1 MGVAQRAAALV
12 GAKPSA
18 KWADVERHMFIP
30 VNADAG
36 IVPEYARMNG
46 SVEIKQADVVLINY
60 PLEFRLSDAQALND
74 LDFYARAQSPDGPA
88 MTWAMFAI
96 GALELSPHGC
106 AAWTY
111 FLYASQPYL
120 REPYYQFSEQMVDDV
135 AANGNTN
142 PAFPFL
148 TGHGGLLQIPTHGFT
163 GYRPRLDAFYLDPA
177 LPPQLG
183 PAGVTVKGMKHRGAA
198 FTVHVAAFNTTI
210 TRHRT
215 CRRASVDS
223 PSSNGAGPGPGPVTV
238 RIGPRNP
245 RAGDYP
251 LLPGDILVVPTRRP
265 DFNGTDIPGNRA
277 ECKRAASDSPF
288 VPGQFPVAA
297 VDGSNHTQWR
307 PHSPRPAQLVVD
319 LGRPTSFATVSLN
332 WAKHPPLRFSVYT
345 SNSTRSSLAGGS
357 GGQAGK
363 AAGDGTGTGGWQ
375 PVLESHE
382 VLVNAPWRPEDAL
395 KVRMQTGNTTVVQLG
410 RVMPA
415 ARYVMLRIEG
425 DRSGEGVG
433 GTVAQFAVL

>member
-1 MGVAQRAAALV
+1 MAVAKSAATLV

-18 KWADVERHMFIP
+18 RWADVERRIFIP
-30 VNADAG
+30 FNADAG

-46 SVEIKQADVVLINY
+46 SVEIKQADVVLLNY
-60 PLEFRLSDAQALND
+60 PLEFRLSEAQALND

-111 FLYASQPYL
+111 FSYASQPYL

-135 AANGNTN
+135 AINGNTN

-177 LPPQLG
+177 LPPQFG
-183 PAGVTVKGMKHRGAA
+183 PAGITVKGMKHRGAA
-198 FTVHVAAFNTTI
+198 FTVHVAPFNTTI
-210 TRHRT
+210 TRHRHY
-215 CRRASVDS
+215 CSRPGRAGGCGSGS
-223 PSSNGAGPGPGPVTV
+223 GPRAVTV

-245 RAGDYP
+245 RAGNHP
-251 LLPGDILVVPTRRP
+251 LLPGDVLVVPTRRP
-265 DFNGTDIPGNRA
+265 DLNGTDIPGNRA
-277 ECKRAASDSPF
+277 ECKRATSDSPF
-288 VPGQFPVAA
+288 VPGQFPMAA

-307 PHSPRPAQLVVD
+307 PRSPRPAQLVVD
-319 LGRPTSFATVSLN
+319 LGRPTRFSTASLN
-332 WAKHPPLRFSVYT
+332 WAKYPPLRFSLYA
-345 SNSTRSSLAGGS
+345 SNSTSSPAGGS
-357 GGQAGK
+357 KRQDGK
-363 AAGDGTGTGGWQ
+363 ESGDGAGTAGWQ
-375 PVLESHE
+375 PVLERHE
-382 VLVNAPWRPEDAL
+382 VFVNAPWRPEDAL
-395 KVRMQTGNTTVVQLG
+395 KVRMQTGNTTVVELG
-410 RVMPA
+410 RVVPA

-433 GTVAQFAVL
+433 GTVAQFALL